1 MAEKRILVV
10 DDEEVARLTLS
21 QILRL
26 EGYAVRS
33 VDGGEAALS
42 ALREHEYD
50 LMILDL
56 KMPGMGGM
64 GVLKQAVRD
73 YPQVRVVVL
82 TAYGS
87 MDTAIEA
94 LRNYAHDYLLKP
106 AMPRQ
111 IIEVVARVMNEPPRS
126 AASLE
131 ENEALLVGPRERA
144 RFIQLPSSA
153 VLDWNRRM
161 ITWQDRMILLTPT
174 ELRVLEILCQSPGQV
189 ISHEDIIFGVQGY
202 ELDSEEAASILRPVM
217 SRLRQKL
224 SIIPGGKNWIATTR
238 GTGYVF
244 EGNTTEKNGDY

>member
-10 DDEEVARLTLS
+10 DDEEIARLTLS

-42 ALREHEYD
+42 ALQEHEYD

-56 KMPGMGGM
+56 KMQGMSGM
-64 GVLKQAVRD
+64 EVLQQTVRD
-73 YPQVRVVVL
+73 HPQVRVVVL

-87 MDTAIEA
+87 IDTAVEA
-94 LRNYAHDYLLKP
+94 LRNHAHDYLLKP
-106 AMPRQ
+106 AMPHQ
-111 IIEVVARVMNEPPRS
+111 IIEVAARVLSELPRS

-131 ENEALLVGPRERA
+131 ENEVLSAGTRERA
-144 RFIQLPSSA
+144 RFIQLPSLA
-153 VLDWNRRM
+153 ILDWNRRM

-174 ELRVLEILCQSPGQV
+174 ELRVLEILCQSPGVV
-189 ISHEDIIFGVQGY
+189 ISHKDIIFGVQGY
-202 ELDSEEAASILRPVM
+202 ELDSEEAAGILRPVM

-224 SIIPGGKNWIATTR
+224 SVIPGGENWILTTR
-238 GTGYVF
+238 GIGYVF
-244 EGNTTEKNGDY
+244 EGNAL